1 MYERENEGVV
11 IDIQQVPD
19 PRIADLRRAG
29 KIRVA
34 LYPPQY
40 AKDPA
45 TGELRGWTIE
55 LARAIAARI
64 GVEFM
69 PIEYQTPPR
78 AMEGLKAGACDMGF
92 GAMDESRISEM
103 DFSPAV
109 LQFDFTYLVT
119 VDSSI
124 QSAADAD
131 CPSTRI
137 AVVRNHASTLC
148 LNRVRKHAELISAE
162 TPDLAFDLL
171 RSGDADAWAS
181 TRPALLE
188 FSARLSGSR
197 VLDDCFGANFTAMAV
212 PQGQSGRLAYISE
225 FIEEAKA
232 SGLVQRAIN
241 DSGWRGVRMAAK
253 GKGA

>member
-1 MYERENEGVV
+1 
-11 IDIQQVPD
+11 
-19 PRIADLRRAG
+19 
-29 KIRVA
+29 
-34 LYPPQY
+34 
-40 AKDPA
+40 
-45 TGELRGWTIE
+45 
-55 LARAIAARI
+55 
-64 GVEFM
+64 
-69 PIEYQTPPR
+69 
-78 AMEGLKAGACDMGF
+78 
-92 GAMDESRISEM
+92 M

-171 RSGDADAWAS
+171 RSGDADAWES

-241 DSGWRGVRMAAK
+241 DSGWRGVRVAAK